1 MKMFGLAL
9 STVPFLALVAACS
22 AGAGGDD
29 TDTGG
34 QGGSSAE
41 DGSGTGSGFG
51 SNQGGSSTVGIG
63 QECLKDTFGATAA
76 PASLLFQVDVS
87 GSMNCA
93 PLDVGC
99 GVADPMAGSRWEVFK
114 GAFLTA
120 LDQLPATSGV
130 GLMHYPTGTGTFQGN
145 PDGCIPGTPD
155 VAVGDIGTVKS
166 QVASALAAIV
176 PAGGTPTH
184 DAVTVAL
191 AELAATTREGNKFL
205 VLATDGQA
213 TFCAGC
219 DLFCSSDE
227 LAVDNEALIA
237 EVAAAAA
244 SGVRTFV
251 LGAPGSD
258 GYRSILS
265 KLATAG
271 QTPSAPGCSDSGPN
285 YCHFDMTT
293 APDFGS
299 ALSAALA
306 AVGNIALSCTY
317 DIPPNP
323 DGTFD
328 PGLVNVQLTTNGQ
341 SSDIPRDPSKQNGW
355 DYSADGTQIVL
366 YGSACDEVES
376 AGTGAVVDILYGC
389 PTVIQ

>member
-1 MKMFGLAL
+1 MRKLVIVGGLVSFVGL
-9 STVPFLALVAACS
+9 GACS
-22 AGAGGDD
+22 AGSDGTDGASGSDD
-29 TDTGG
+29 SSSASS
-34 QGGSSAE
+34 QGGS
-41 DGSGTGSGFG
+41 GSGFG

-63 QECLKDTFGATAA
+63 QECLRDTFGATAA
-76 PASLLFQVDVS
+76 PANLLFQVDVS

-99 GVADPMAGSRWEVFK
+99 GVADPSPGSRWEVFK
-114 GAFLTA
+114 AQFVAA
-120 LDQLPATSGV
+120 LDALPTTSGV
-130 GLMHYPTGTGTFQGN
+130 GLMHYPTGQGAFQGN
-145 PDGCIPGTPD
+145 PTGCIPQTPD
-155 VAVGDIGTVKS
+155 VPVGSIGDVRS
-166 QVASALAAIV
+166 LVESELASIV

-184 DAVTVAL
+184 DAVSVAL
-191 AELAATTREGNKFL
+191 AHLAATSRPGNKFL

-227 LAVDNEALIA
+227 LAADSDVLVS

-244 SGVRTFV
+244 AGTRTFV

-258 GYRSILS
+258 GFRSILS
-265 KLATAG
+265 RLASAG
-271 QTPSAPGCSDSGPN
+271 QTPSAAGCSDNGPVF
-285 YCHFDMTT
+285 CHYDMTS

-299 ALSAALA
+299 ALSTALA
-306 AVGNIALSCTY
+306 AIGGVALSCTY

-328 PGLVNVQLTTNGQ
+328 PGLVNVELTVGSETSN
-341 SSDIPRDPSKQNGW
+341 IPRDPSQSNGW

-366 YGSACDEVES
+366 YGPACEEVKSASGD
-376 AGTGAVVDILYGC
+376 AKVDILYGC